1 MINISFEKIKIS
13 ICFITMDNEDY
24 FDLKYLEDVYSLF
37 QDLIQINQFYNLNL
51 FQKNNN
57 FTDLQNFIIKNTE
70 FIQYD
75 DLNSDDELLTSD

>member
-1 MINISFEKIKIS
+1 
-13 ICFITMDNEDY
+13 MDNEDY
-24 FDLKYLEDVYSLF
+24 FDLKYLEDVHSLF

-57 FTDLQNFIIKNTE
+57 FTDLYNFIIKNTE

>member
-1 MINISFEKIKIS
+1 MINISFEKLKIS

-24 FDLKYLEDVYSLF
+24 FDLKYLEDVHSLF

-57 FTDLQNFIIKNTE
+57 FTDLYNFIIKNTE
-70 FIQYD
+70 FTQYD

>member
-1 MINISFEKIKIS
+1 
-13 ICFITMDNEDY
+13 MDNEDY
-24 FDLKYLEDVYSLF
+24 FDLKYLEEIYSLF

-57 FTDLQNFIIKNTE
+57 FTDLHNFIIKNTE

>member
-24 FDLKYLEDVYSLF
+24 FDLKYLEDVHSLF

-51 FQKNNN
+51 FQNNNN
-57 FTDLQNFIIKNTE
+57 FTDLYNFIIKSSE
-70 FIQYD
+70 FIEYD
-75 DLNSDDELLTSD
+75 NIDSDDELLILD

>member
-24 FDLKYLEDVYSLF
+24 FDLKFLEDVYSLF

-57 FTDLQNFIIKNTE
+57 FTDLHNFIIKNTE

-75 DLNSDDELLTSD
+75 DINSDDELLTSD

>member
-57 FTDLQNFIIKNTE
+57 FTDLHNFIIKNTE

>member
-1 MINISFEKIKIS
+1 
-13 ICFITMDNEDY
+13 MDNEDY

-57 FTDLQNFIIKNTE
+57 FTDLHNFIIKNTE

>member
-57 FTDLQNFIIKNTE
+57 FTDLHNFIIKNTE
-70 FIQYD
+70 FTQYD

>member
-1 MINISFEKIKIS
+1 
-13 ICFITMDNEDY
+13 MDNEDY

>member
-1 MINISFEKIKIS
+1 MINISFEKFKIS

-24 FDLKYLEDVYSLF
+24 FDLKYLEDVHSLF

-57 FTDLQNFIIKNTE
+57 FTDLHNFIIKNTE
-70 FIQYD
+70 FTKYD

>member
-57 FTDLQNFIIKNTE
+57 FTDLHNFIIKNTE
-70 FIQYD
+70 FIEYD
-75 DLNSDDELLTSD
+75 NIDSDDELLILD

>member
-57 FTDLQNFIIKNTE
+57 FTDLHNFIIKNTE

-75 DLNSDDELLTSD
+75 DINSDDELLTSD

>member
-24 FDLKYLEDVYSLF
+24 FDLKYLEEIYSLF

-57 FTDLQNFIIKNTE
+57 FTDLHNFIIKNTE